1 MRRKPT
7 FEELAG
13 AALKK
18 PVLAKPPPTYVPHND
33 NEVAVAQLRAMS
45 DDLKNTQRRS
55 QLTRA
60 QAERI
65 AEVVGGGVDDV
76 IRMLEMQTMAPSFA
90 DMAATANAANDR
102 ADLLTQDNMMG
113 QLQLQVRNNAQL
125 GRVVQQVA
133 RALPAATPT
142 PGLISLEDAARV
154 AIQSD
159 DNDLLIQSDG
169 TDLPIPGDA
178 TDIDEDMG
186 MAAGPVAEQET
197 LIEASPI
204 TADED
209 DSYEAALEDSA
220 QIMFNEAQAID
231 IQVQASKV
239 KQVFTQAFAQMLQNK
254 TRMFGTARKFYDAYY
269 RSLLDSPQYGE
280 LSDHDQAF

>member
-60 QAERI
+60 QAEQI
-65 AEVVGGGVDDV
+65 AGAVGGNPDDV
-76 IRMLEMQTMAPSFA
+76 IRMLGMQTMAPSFA
-90 DMAATANAANDR
+90 EMAAAANAASDR

-133 RALPAATPT
+133 QALPAATPT

-159 DNDLLIQSDG
+159 DKDLLIQSDG
-169 TDLPIPGDA
+169 TDLPIPGDT

-186 MAAGPVAEQET
+186 IAAGPAADQET
-197 LIEASPI
+197 QVDLIGESPV

-209 DSYEAALEDSA
+209 DSYEAALVERA

-239 KQVFTQAFAQMLQNK
+239 KQIFKNLHFCT
-254 TRMFGTARKFYDAYY
+254 GW
-269 RSLLDSPQYGE
+269 
-280 LSDHDQAF
+280 